1 MNFHTLNKNNFHD
14 YREKVAC
21 FYQII
26 SRVVINTANVKQKQI
41 IFFSRSWCN
50 ISKLKYFHFVQK
62 IMAFS
67 SRLGKF
73 VLQRFESSLL
83 CSCSFRQN
91 SFKLQVRLCSSTK
104 NNKPVTKR
112 TYDVLDKMN
121 RVNQYGIIGGV
132 FHISLSTLCLGLFY
146 VLFSK

>member
-1 MNFHTLNKNNFHD
+1 
-14 YREKVAC
+14 
-21 FYQII
+21 
-26 SRVVINTANVKQKQI
+26 
-41 IFFSRSWCN
+41 
-50 ISKLKYFHFVQK
+50 
-62 IMAFS
+62 MAFP

-91 SFKLQVRLCSSTK
+91 SVKLQVRLCSSTK
-104 NNKPVTKR
+104 NNKPVTKEQR
-112 TYDVLDKMN
+112 TYEVLDKMN